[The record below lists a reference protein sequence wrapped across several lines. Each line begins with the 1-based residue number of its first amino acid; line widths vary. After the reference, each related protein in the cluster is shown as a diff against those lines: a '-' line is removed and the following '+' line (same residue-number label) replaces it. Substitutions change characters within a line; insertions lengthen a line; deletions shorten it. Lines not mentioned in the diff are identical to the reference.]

1 MGKYKL
7 SQLLTEVAGGRIGT
21 LNISARELVDKMEE
35 LENRG
40 DVLVKRLEGPSADGK
55 TNIEFEVHPDG
66 KYNPDKSFSVYDY
79 RFGFDPMDPDHVD
92 ETYPFSVGGRGDAF
106 EFAEKLVGAERMG
119 YSEAEEKKELP
130 QSIKDKEKIDA
141 EIEAKKAKGMME
153 EEKEMSS
160 DEVIKI
166 IKMMNPEAKEKFLKK
181 IAKMGQKMNEDE
193 EGIGQLYV
201 QPAVQKEIRFHIE
214 AFRKGDIEVDDM
226 IQAIEDIIFGRV
238 PAPGMREDLQ
248 REDKSPKDLLKKIE
262 KDIRARLGEK
272 YSNMEIQLFLDS
284 LERDISRGDFDGVEQ
299 MYDNGDHYMDFED
312 YIIDKRTLE
321 EKMMKEKFKRYMK

>member
-21 LNISARELVDKMEE
+21 LNISARELVAKMEE

-40 DVLVKRLEGPSADGK
+40 DVLVKRLDGPSADGK

-106 EFAEKLVGAERMG
+106 GFAEKLVGAERMG

-153 EEKEMSS
+153 
-160 DEVIKI
+160 
-166 IKMMNPEAKEKFLKK
+166 
-181 IAKMGQKMNEDE
+181 DE

-201 QPAVQKEIRFHIE
+201 QPAVKKEIRFHIE

-248 REDKSPKDLLKKIE
+248 KEDKSPKDLLKKIE
-262 KDIRARLGEK
+262 KDIRGRLGEK
-272 YSNMEIQLFLDS
+272 YSNQEIQLFLDS
-284 LERDISRGDFDGVEQ
+284 LERDISRGDFDGVET
-299 MYDNGDHYMDFED
+299 MYDNGDHYEDFEE
-312 YIIDKRTLE
+312 YIADKRTLE
-321 EKMMKEKFKRYMK
+321 EKIMKEKFKRYMK

>member
-21 LNISARELVDKMEE
+21 LNISARELVAKMEE

-40 DVLVKRLEGPSADGK
+40 DVLVKRLDGPSADGK

-92 ETYPFSVGGRGDAF
+92 ETYPFSVGGRGSF

-153 EEKEMSS
+153 
-160 DEVIKI
+160 
-166 IKMMNPEAKEKFLKK
+166 
-181 IAKMGQKMNEDE
+181 DE

-201 QPAVQKEIRFHIE
+201 QPAVKKEIRFHIE

-248 REDKSPKDLLKKIE
+248 KEDKSPKDLLKKIE
-262 KDIRARLGEK
+262 KDIRGRLGEK
-272 YSNMEIQLFLDS
+272 YSNQEIQLFLDS
-284 LERDISRGDFDGVEQ
+284 LERDISRGDFDGVET
-299 MYDNGDHYMDFED
+299 MYDNGDHYEDFEE
-312 YIIDKRTLE
+312 YIADKRTLE

>member
-1 MGKYKL
+1 MGKFKL
-7 SQLLTEVAGGRIGT
+7 SQLLKEVAGGRIGT

-40 DVLVKRLEGPSADGK
+40 DVLVKRLDGPSGDGK

-66 KYNPDKSFSVYDY
+66 EYNPDKSFSVYDY
-79 RFGFDPMDPDHVD
+79 KFGFDPMDPDHVD
-92 ETYPFSVGGRGDAF
+92 ETYPFSVGGRGSF

-130 QSIKDKEKIDA
+130 DAIKQAEKDQIEKDARKARGDIKEA
-141 EIEAKKAKGMME
+141 
-153 EEKEMSS
+153 
-160 DEVIKI
+160 
-166 IKMMNPEAKEKFLKK
+166 
-181 IAKMGQKMNEDE
+181 NEDYDLLK
-193 EGIGQLYV
+193 IK
-201 QPAVQKEIRFHIE
+201 KEIRFHLDTYK
-214 AFRKGDIEVDDM
+214 KGTIDGDDLAQAVEEVV
-226 IQAIEDIIFGRV
+226 FGEIK
-238 PAPGMREDLQ
+238 APGMEEDLQ

-262 KDIRARLGEK
+262 KDIRARLGKK

-284 LERDISRGDFDGVEQ
+284 LERDISRGDFDGVET
-299 MYDNGDHYMDFED
+299 MYANGDHYEDFED

>member
-1 MGKYKL
+1 MGKFKL

-21 LNISARELVDKMEE
+21 LNVSARELVDKMEE

-40 DVLVKRLEGPSADGK
+40 DVLVKRLDGPSADGK

-79 RFGFDPMDPDHVD
+79 RFGFDPMGPDHVD
-92 ETYPFSVGGRGDAF
+92 ETYPFSVGGRGDSF
-106 EFAEKLVGAERMG
+106 GFAEKLVGAERMG

-262 KDIRARLGEK
+262 KDIRARLGKK

-284 LERDISRGDFDGVEQ
+284 LERDISRGDFDGVET
-299 MYDNGDHYMDFED
+299 MYANGDHYMDFED

>member
-1 MGKYKL
+1 MGKFKL

-79 RFGFDPMDPDHVD
+79 RFGFDPMGPDHVD
-92 ETYPFSVGGRGDAF
+92 ETYPFSVGGRGSF
-106 EFAEKLVGAERMG
+106 KFAEKLVGAERMG

-141 EIEAKKAKGMME
+141 EIEAKKAKGMM
-153 EEKEMSS
+153 
-160 DEVIKI
+160 DE
-166 IKMMNPEAKEKFLKK
+166 
-181 IAKMGQKMNEDE
+181 D

-262 KDIRARLGEK
+262 KDIRGRLGEK
-272 YSNMEIQLFLDS
+272 YSNQEIQLFLDS
-284 LERDISRGDFDGVEQ
+284 LERDISRGDFDGVES
-299 MYDNGDHYMDFED
+299 MYDNGDHYEDFED

>member
-21 LNISARELVDKMEE
+21 LNISARELVAKMEE

-40 DVLVKRLEGPSADGK
+40 DVLVKRLDGPSADGK

-106 EFAEKLVGAERMG
+106 GFAEKLVGAERMG

-153 EEKEMSS
+153 
-160 DEVIKI
+160 
-166 IKMMNPEAKEKFLKK
+166 
-181 IAKMGQKMNEDE
+181 DE

-201 QPAVQKEIRFHIE
+201 QPAVKKEIRFHIE

-248 REDKSPKDLLKKIE
+248 KEDKSPKDLLKKIE
-262 KDIRARLGEK
+262 KDIRGRLGEK
-272 YSNMEIQLFLDS
+272 YSNQEIQLFLDS
-284 LERDISRGDFDGVEQ
+284 LERDISRGDFDGVET
-299 MYDNGDHYMDFED
+299 MYDNGDHYEDFEE
-312 YIIDKRTLE
+312 YIADKRTLE
-321 EKMMKEKFKRYMK
+321 EKMMKDKFKRYMK

>member
-21 LNISARELVDKMEE
+21 LNISARELVAKMEE

-40 DVLVKRLEGPSADGK
+40 DVLVKRLDGPSADGK

-106 EFAEKLVGAERMG
+106 GFAEKLVGAERMG

-153 EEKEMSS
+153 
-160 DEVIKI
+160 
-166 IKMMNPEAKEKFLKK
+166 
-181 IAKMGQKMNEDE
+181 DE

-201 QPAVQKEIRFHIE
+201 QPAVKKEIRFHIE

-248 REDKSPKDLLKKIE
+248 KEDKSPKDLLKKIE
-262 KDIRARLGEK
+262 KDIRGRLGEK
-272 YSNMEIQLFLDS
+272 YSNQEIQLFLDS
-284 LERDISRGDFDGVEQ
+284 LERDISRGDFDGVET
-299 MYDNGDHYMDFED
+299 MYDNGDHYEDFEE
-312 YIIDKRTLE
+312 YIADKRTLE